1 MSENNL
7 ILETNLTNGFKI
19 QTYSLMNQ
27 FQLYFKLGVQHILD
41 LDGFDHILFVVGL
54 CVIYLM
60 RDWKRILILVT
71 AFTIGHSLTL
81 ALATLQVVN
90 VNTDLVEFLIP
101 VTIAITCVT
110 NILKPKPATGR
121 TAVQLNYFYA
131 LFFGLIHG
139 LGFSNYLRSL
149 LGRESSIFQPLLAFN
164 VGLEVGQLVIVTL
177 FLLVASLMVGILG
190 VKRKEWILVVSST
203 ILGMSLMMILE
214 NKYW

>member
-1 MSENNL
+1 
-7 ILETNLTNGFKI
+7 
-19 QTYSLMNQ
+19 MNQ
-27 FQLYFKLGVQHILD
+27 FQLYFKLGVEHILD
-41 LDGFDHILFVVGL
+41 IEGFDHILFVIVL

-60 RDWKRILILVT
+60 RDWKKILILVT

-81 ALATLQVVN
+81 ALATLQVIK

-110 NILKPKPATGR
+110 NILKPKPAAGR
-121 TAVQLNYFYA
+121 SAIQLNYFYA

-164 VGLEVGQLVIVTL
+164 IGLEVGQLVIVGL
-177 FLLVASLMVGILG
+177 FLILASLMVGIVG
-190 VKRKEWILVVSST
+190 IKRKEWILAVSA
-203 ILGMSLMMILE
+203 IVLGMSFMMILE